1 MSINLSTPGIHH
13 IALRSADFARSRKFY
28 VELLGFPV
36 LLEAENIFILGVG
49 NFALAVR
56 GPESATPAGDSFS
69 PFRVGLDHLALAAA
83 DNAEIDRVAG
93 LLKQHNVWTS
103 GPSTDPVLGKYY
115 LAFKDPDGIKL
126 ELYHV

>member
-1 MSINLSTPGIHH
+1 MPINLSTPGIHH

-28 VELLGFPV
+28 VEMLGFPV
-36 LLEAENIFILGVG
+36 LLETENIFILGVG

-69 PFRVGLDHLALAAA
+69 PFRVGLDHLALAAT

-93 LLKQHNVWTS
+93 LLKQNNVWTS
-103 GPSTDPVLGKYY
+103 GPSVDAVLGKYY
-115 LAFKDPDGIKL
+115 LAFKDPDGIKI
-126 ELYHV
+126 ELYHA